1 LSLTNLAMSLGDN
14 VGSLLFEHVF
24 ASRLAPLILVSAAA
38 TAIIA
43 IFVPLLRLGGKRHG
57 EAAAQA

>member
-1 LSLTNLAMSLGDN
+1 
-14 VGSLLFEHVF
+14 
-24 ASRLAPLILVSAAA
+24 VSAAA

-57 EAAAQA
+57 EAATQT